1 MPTFGDIMEIEEAE
15 LPDFNILVAPPPCQD
30 FSTMGMARGPYG
42 RHSTSFPVTT
52 NIMEWKQPIIAVM
65 EEVIGFLTWNSIGE
79 HLPTLRRTSADG
91 EAVVIQQ
98 EGAAFTDFQ
107 TRCDE
112 FVYYLWWCCFWWC
125 LLWWWC

>member
-98 EGAAFTDFQ
+98 EGAAFTGFQ

-112 FVYYLWWCCFWWC
+112 IGYYLWWCC
-125 LLWWWC
+125 LW